1 MRKSL
6 TKRLFLFAP
15 LLYLSL
21 TIISCNTTKKIKY
34 FQDIPDSGRLKTIIG
49 ANYLEPT
56 IQVDDILTILVETV
70 DPTATSMIN
79 SGNIS
84 AASSQL
90 SSMGSGTGA
99 LPLGGTSG
107 GYLVDK
113 SGYVNIP
120 VLGKIKLL
128 GLTTSQA
135 RDMLDSIAFK
145 YYKDAAIIVRFANFK
160 VSVTG
165 EVNRPGIYVMPNE
178 KVSVLDALSMAG
190 DLTIFGKRENVLL
203 IRDNLDGTKTP
214 YRINL
219 KRSDF
224 ISSPYYYLRQ
234 NDVIYVEPN
243 KAKAAVTDANQART
257 YTIAAAAL
265 SLLIIIA
272 TRIKY

>member
-1 MRKSL
+1 MYMRKSL

-190 DLTIFGKRENVLL
+190 DLTIFGKR
-203 IRDNLDGTKTP
+203 
-214 YRINL
+214 
-219 KRSDF
+219 
-224 ISSPYYYLRQ
+224 
-234 NDVIYVEPN
+234 
-243 KAKAAVTDANQART
+243 
-257 YTIAAAAL
+257 
-265 SLLIIIA
+265 
-272 TRIKY
+272 